1 MERGETA
8 LGKGGAEQEGELNMA
23 GGGYLHMSSGTLRR
37 TLNEL
42 NLSSDQESIGT
53 GKERRDCESSGLHRA
68 NLQEEEVALSLLV
81 SLCLCA
87 RGQASSDWMQWFS
100 DNPRTRQQ
108 PYCSPT
114 VG

>member
-1 MERGETA
+1 
-8 LGKGGAEQEGELNMA
+8 MA

-42 NLSSDQESIGT
+42 NLSGDRESIGT
-53 GKERRDCESSGLHRA
+53 GKDRWDCESSGLHRA
-68 NLQEEEVALSLLV
+68 NLQEEEASLSLLV
-81 SLCLCA
+81 SLSLCLCA

-100 DNPRTRQQ
+100 DNPRPRQQ